1 MTEGSA
7 GWGAEA
13 PMDDKNVSDK
23 LSFRY
28 LPQVSQ
34 DLLGGRFPL
43 GRTMRNGSREPW
55 GAAQYG
61 LDDSVGSVL
70 GHGRPYGFGTDR
82 LVKFQTGE
90 AGLGRLPLPNETA
103 DLITACKQTAD
114 DTRCCLGRVEQD
126 HCWLEPPLRQ
136 QGVRLVVRRLL
147 PLLRPTRLRR
157 RRPAKLPYAAQL
169 VSRDQI

>member
-1 MTEGSA
+1 
-7 GWGAEA
+7 
-13 PMDDKNVSDK
+13 MDDKNVSDK

-90 AGLGRLPLPNETA
+90 PQRLASAAVET
-103 DLITACKQTAD
+103 
-114 DTRCCLGRVEQD
+114 
-126 HCWLEPPLRQ
+126 
-136 QGVRLVVRRLL
+136 
-147 PLLRPTRLRR
+147 
-157 RRPAKLPYAAQL
+157 RRPARLLSIQRALSSMKEASKSARQH
-169 VSRDQI
+169 SQTQTN

>member
-1 MTEGSA
+1 
-7 GWGAEA
+7 
-13 PMDDKNVSDK
+13 MDDKNVSDK
-23 LSFRY
+23 LAFRY

-90 AGLGRLPLPNETA
+90 PQQRLASAAVET
-103 DLITACKQTAD
+103 
-114 DTRCCLGRVEQD
+114 
-126 HCWLEPPLRQ
+126 
-136 QGVRLVVRRLL
+136 
-147 PLLRPTRLRR
+147 
-157 RRPAKLPYAAQL
+157 RRPARLLSIQRALSSTEASAWQHNQTQTK
-169 VSRDQI
+169 